1 MRVETH
7 RFLRAALLG
16 PLFTVSLVAIA
27 EDQIRHRHLDSALR
41 QSLTRAQTTPSQKER
56 TNTARAV
63 FEAYCASTL
72 TERREVSDGTVR
84 RITEA
89 ASHANDLAAF
99 FYIRALGAMGGR
111 AATALPTL
119 KSGIRTTVD
128 PGRMFGNVE
137 IGAAPPVESVRKAA
151 VGAIENDSPMSC
163 SLDDTY

>member
-1 MRVETH
+1 MKTH

-16 PLFTVSLVAIA
+16 LLFTVSLAAIA
-27 EDQIRHRHLDSALR
+27 VDQVHNPHLDSVLR

-56 TNTARAV
+56 TRAARTV
-63 FEAYCASTL
+63 FETYCASTPV
-72 TERREVSDGTVR
+72 ERRGVSDETVR
-84 RITEA
+84 RITDV
-89 ASHANDLAAF
+89 ASHTNDLAAF
-99 FYIRALGAMGGR
+99 FYIRTLGAMGGR
-111 AATALPTL
+111 AAPALPTL

-151 VGAIENDSPMSC
+151 IDAIENDSPMSC